1 MILLTYI
8 SYLTFSIAVVFYV
21 GSLCFQNGK
30 IYTQNYFPN
39 DLSTGNA
46 INNTLLTA
54 YYCLNI
60 GLAIWSL
67 NSINEIEGINTLL
80 VELCLRF
87 SFILLVIGIL
97 HFSNIYMVHLIH
109 KHLKK

>member
-1 MILLTYI
+1 MIQITYLTYLI
-8 SYLTFSIAVVFYV
+8 LAVVVVLYV
-21 GSLCFQNGK
+21 GGFCFQNGK
-30 IYTQNYFPN
+30 VYIQNYFPN

-46 INNTLLTA
+46 INKTLLIA

-67 NSINEIEGINTLL
+67 NSIHEIENIEMLL
-80 VELCLRF
+80 VELSTKF
-87 SFILLVIGIL
+87 SFILLIIGIL
-97 HFSNIYMVHLIH
+97 HFSNIYIVYLIH

>member
-46 INNTLLTA
+46 INNTLLVA

-87 SFILLVIGIL
+87 SFILLVIEIL